1 MLRNTFYVIRC
12 LDERSI
18 ARGNTTEGGEIW
30 ADEDGIPDVGD
41 RESKAVTGGR
51 KALGCFTAAAATPGS
66 GKKKKTKN
74 KNKKTKQNKIVEET
88 TRCCSSVWMD
98 NVCSFLHGLQ

>member
-18 ARGNTTEGGEIW
+18 ARGNTTEGGGIW

-66 GKKKKTKN
+66 GKKKKTK
-74 KNKKTKQNKIVEET
+74 KNKKIVEET
-88 TRCCSSVWMD
+88 TSVCLSID
-98 NVCSFLHGLQ
+98 GQHL